1 MFNHY
6 LKICFMKKSLI
17 YLFSLL
23 CMLTLVTSCSDDEKG
38 GTDDAW
44 KEISKDYTS
53 DKLSIG
59 TVSTSGTIS
68 VNAASADKATIIL
81 NNVVAGESSVSVDAT
96 LTKTDAG
103 YAFEGESTA
112 TTCNVK
118 VSGTIE
124 NGKLTAAISRTL
136 TSSLAGTLNLNYVPS
151 NDMQIAQAHA
161 RFNTGDA
168 QMDAMLNGMA
178 APVVGQLIAKEV
190 ESVTVN
196 LGEEG
201 TFSFSFK
208 KVGAF
213 EETVMPPA
221 KLQEMIKSY
230 LTWYEKENV
239 LYLAVHKDA
248 LTILS
253 GLNILPEN
261 IDLETILGLLTV
273 EGDYYTIPLQVKEE
287 DGLTTIYLNKDILV
301 KAWEVAKPFVGKIPE
316 NILNT
321 INVVMASAKEIEVG
335 LVFKK

>member
-1 MFNHY
+1 
-6 LKICFMKKSLI
+6 MKKSLI

-208 KVGAF
+208 KVGAS

-221 KLQEMIKSY
+221 KLQEMFKSY

>member
-1 MFNHY
+1 
-6 LKICFMKKSLI
+6 MKKSLI

-208 KVGAF
+208 KVGAS

-335 LVFKK
+335 VVFKK

>member
-1 MFNHY
+1 
-6 LKICFMKKSLI
+6 MKKSLI

-23 CMLTLVTSCSDDEKG
+23 CMLILVTSCSDDEKG

-136 TSSLAGTLNLNYVPS
+136 TSALAGTLNLNYVPYM
-151 NDMQIAQAHA
+151 NGMQIAQAHA
-161 RFNTGDA
+161 YFNTGDA

-208 KVGAF
+208 KVGAS

-301 KAWEVAKPFVGKIPE
+301 KAWEVAKPLVG
-316 NILNT
+316 NIQDET
-321 INVVMASAKEIEVG
+321 IQSILAMVDQVMAKAKEIEFG

>member
-1 MFNHY
+1 
-6 LKICFMKKSLI
+6 MKKSLI

-168 QMDAMLNGMA
+168 QMDAMLNNLATTFIGEKITKA
-178 APVVGQLIAKEV
+178 V

-208 KVGAF
+208 KVGAS

-301 KAWEVAKPFVGKIPE
+301 KAWEVAKPLVG
-316 NILNT
+316 NIQDET
-321 INVVMASAKEIEVG
+321 IQSILAMVDQVMAKAKEIEVG

>member
-1 MFNHY
+1 
-6 LKICFMKKSLI
+6 MKKSLI

-96 LTKTDAG
+96 LKKTDTG

-136 TSSLAGTLNLNYVPS
+136 TSSLTGTMDLNFISGESL
-151 NDMQIAQAHA
+151 MAQTY
-161 RFNTGDA
+161 FEINTGNTEQDA
-168 QMDAMLNGMA
+168 ILKGMA
-178 APVVGQLIAKEV
+178 TSFLGQLIAQQV
-190 ESVTVN
+190 ESVSVE

-208 KVGAF
+208 KVGAS

-301 KAWEVAKPFVGKIPE
+301 KAWEVAKPLVG
-316 NILNT
+316 NIQDET
-321 INVVMASAKEIEVG
+321 IQSILAMVDQVMASAKEIEVG

>member
-1 MFNHY
+1 
-6 LKICFMKKSLI
+6 MKKSLI

-44 KEISKDYTS
+44 KEISKEYTS
-53 DKLSIG
+53 GITANGL
-59 TVSTSGTIS
+59 STSGTVN

-81 NNVVAGESSVSVDAT
+81 NNMVAGESSVSVDAT
-96 LTKTDAG
+96 LKKTDTG

-124 NGKLTAAISRTL
+124 LGANDKEDKVNISINRTL
-136 TSSLAGTLNLNYVPS
+136 TSALAGTLNLNYVPYM

-161 RFNTGDA
+161 LFNTGDA

-190 ESVTVN
+190 KSVTVN

-208 KVGAF
+208 KVGAS

-301 KAWEVAKPFVGKIPE
+301 KAWEVAKPLVG
-316 NILNT
+316 NIQDET
-321 INVVMASAKEIEVG
+321 IQSILAMVDQVMAKAKEIEFG

>member
-1 MFNHY
+1 
-6 LKICFMKKSLI
+6 MKKSLI

-208 KVGAF
+208 KVGAS

>member
-1 MFNHY
+1 
-6 LKICFMKKSLI
+6 MKKSLI

-201 TFSFSFK
+201 TFSFAFK
-208 KVGAF
+208 KVGAS